1 MIEVKNVSKTM
12 KGHPVLQDVSCNF
25 EPGTVYG
32 IYGRNGSGKTM
43 LMRCILGLIFSDSG
57 TINVDGKIIG
67 QDIDFPVNV
76 GAIIEN
82 PSFFSY
88 ATGYENLKLLADIR
102 KVISEEAIRTA
113 IRRVGLDD
121 TDKRA
126 VSKYSL
132 GMKQRLGI
140 AQAIMESPDI
150 LVLDEPTNAL
160 DEEGINLFYDM
171 IQKEKA
177 RGALVIMA
185 SHNKDDIETL
195 ADVKIKM
202 SDGRITEV
210 STTHSNQ
217 MGEEV

>member
-1 MIEVKNVSKTM
+1 MIEVRNISKM
-12 KGHPVLQDVSCNF
+12 IKGHPVLQDVSCDF
-25 EPGTVYG
+25 ESGTVYG

-43 LMRCILGLIFSDSG
+43 LMRCILGLIFADSG
-57 TINVDGKIIG
+57 TVSVDGKIIG
-67 QDIDFPVNV
+67 KDMDFPRNV

-102 KVISEEAIRTA
+102 KVVSEEVIRTT
-113 IRRVGLDD
+113 IQKVGLDD

-160 DEEGINLFYDM
+160 DEQGVNLFYDI
-171 IQKEKA
+171 IQEEKA
-177 RGALVIMA
+177 RGALVILA

-202 SDGRITEV
+202 SDGRI
-210 STTHSNQ
+210 
-217 MGEEV
+217 EEVLSVNSNETEEEI

>member
-1 MIEVKNVSKTM
+1 MIEVKNVSKTI
-12 KGHPVLQDVSCNF
+12 KGHPVLQDVSCDF
-25 EPGTVYG
+25 ESGTVYG

-67 QDIDFPVNV
+67 KDIDFPINV

-121 TDKRA
+121 ADKRA

-150 LVLDEPTNAL
+150 LILDEPTNAL
-160 DEEGINLFYDM
+160 DEEGINLFYDI
-171 IQKEKA
+171 IQQEKA

-202 SDGRITEV
+202 SDGKIKELMPANL
-210 STTHSNQ
+210 NQ
-217 MGEEV
+217 MEEEV

>member
-1 MIEVKNVSKTM
+1 MIEVKNVSKTI

-25 EPGTVYG
+25 ESGAVYG

-67 QDIDFPVNV
+67 KDIDFPVNV

-140 AQAIMESPDI
+140 AQAVMESPDI

-160 DEEGINLFYDM
+160 DEEGINLFYDI
-171 IQKEKA
+171 IQQEKE

-202 SDGRITEV
+202 SDGKIKEV
-210 STTHSNQ
+210 MPANSNQ
-217 MGEEV
+217 MEEEV

>member
-1 MIEVKNVSKTM
+1 MIEVKNVSKTI

-25 EPGTVYG
+25 ESGTIYG

-57 TINVDGKIIG
+57 TVNVDGKVIG
-67 QDIDFPVNV
+67 KDIDFPINV

-102 KVISEEAIRTA
+102 KVISEETIRTA

-121 TDKRA
+121 ADKRA

-132 GMKQRLGI
+132 GMRQRLGI

-160 DEEGINLFYDM
+160 DEEGINLFYDI

-202 SDGRITEV
+202 SDGRIKEV
-210 STTHSNQ
+210 VPVNTKQ
-217 MGEEV
+217 MEEEV

>member
-1 MIEVKNVSKTM
+1 MIEVKNVSKTI
-12 KGHPVLQDVSCNF
+12 KGHPVLQDVSCDF
-25 EPGTVYG
+25 EAGTIYG

-43 LMRCILGLIFSDSG
+43 LMRCILGLIFADSG
-57 TINVDGKIIG
+57 TVCVDGRIIG
-67 QDIDFPVNV
+67 KDIDFPGNV

-88 ATGYENLKLLADIR
+88 ATGYENLKFLADIR
-102 KVISEEAIRTA
+102 KVVSEETIRTV
-113 IRRVGLDD
+113 IQRVGLDD
-121 TDKRA
+121 TDKRT

-160 DEEGINLFYDM
+160 DEQGIDLFYDI

-177 RGALVIMA
+177 RGALVILA

-195 ADVKIKM
+195 ADVKIQM
-202 SDGRITEV
+202 SDGRIKEIIPV
-210 STTHSNQ
+210 NSKQ
-217 MGEEV
+217 MEE

>member
-1 MIEVKNVSKTM
+1 MIELKNVSKTI
-12 KGHPVLQDVSCNF
+12 KGHPVLQDVSCQF

-43 LMRCILGLIFSDSG
+43 LMRCILGLIFADSG
-57 TINVDGKIIG
+57 SIRIDDKIIG
-67 QDIDFPVNV
+67 KDIDFPVNV

-88 ATGYENLKLLADIR
+88 ASGYENLKLLADLR
-102 KVISEEAIRTA
+102 KVISEDAVRAA

-121 TDKRA
+121 TDKRS

-140 AQAIMESPDI
+140 AQAVMESPDL

-160 DEEGINLFYDM
+160 DEEGVELFYEIM
-171 IQKEKA
+171 QEEKK
-177 RGALVIMA
+177 RGALIILA
-185 SHNKDDIETL
+185 SHNKEDIETL

-202 SDGRITEV
+202 SDGRITEIM
-210 STTHSNQ
+210 SIHSKQ
-217 MGEEV
+217 MEGEA